1 MNRVFRKLQIAALLI
16 LMSFVGASPDK
27 IKIYL
32 VGDSTIANKPLKV
45 FPETGWGMP
54 LQSFFDS
61 TVVVDNRAQNGR
73 STRTFLQE
81 NRWQPIVDS
90 LKEGDYVFIQFGHN
104 DAAKDKPERYT
115 APEDYRKNLEKFI
128 TETRSKKAVPVLITP
143 VARRKFDKSGR
154 TVESHEIYAPL
165 VREVARQFNTP
176 LVDLD
181 AMSRELLE
189 KMGEENSKLLY
200 LQLEPGDHP
209 NYPEG
214 KKDNTH
220 FSELGARKMAQ
231 LVVNEIKRQNLE
243 LATRIVKVKPKS

>member
-1 MNRVFRKLQIAALLI
+1 
-16 LMSFVGASPDK
+16 
-27 IKIYL
+27 
-32 VGDSTIANKPLKV
+32 
-45 FPETGWGMP
+45 
-54 LQSFFDS
+54 
-61 TVVVDNRAQNGR
+61 
-73 STRTFLQE
+73 
-81 NRWQPIVDS
+81 
-90 LKEGDYVFIQFGHN
+90 
-104 DAAKDKPERYT
+104 
-115 APEDYRKNLEKFI
+115 
-128 TETRSKKAVPVLITP
+128 
-143 VARRKFDKSGR
+143 
-154 TVESHEIYAPL
+154 L